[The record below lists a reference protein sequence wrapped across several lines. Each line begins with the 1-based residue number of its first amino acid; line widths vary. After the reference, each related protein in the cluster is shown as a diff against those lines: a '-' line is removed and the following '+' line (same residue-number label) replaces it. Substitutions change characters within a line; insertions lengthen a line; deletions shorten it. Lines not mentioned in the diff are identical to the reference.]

1 MPSCLTGPKLTIQ
14 NILKVLKSGYLYFRE
29 GIPENKKDQKMTN
42 QETLQTSPEV
52 DTRIEQFNLGRL
64 AARLAQLNGE
74 DSDIDAILQA

>member
-1 MPSCLTGPKLTIQ
+1 
-14 NILKVLKSGYLYFRE
+14 
-29 GIPENKKDQKMTN
+29 MTT